1 MKFMIKVA
9 PKKKILL
16 EKKDNFLNEIK
27 DIKKNAKEL
36 IVVYNPSEDMLYIL
50 LSTNDEKILNRALL
64 LARKIGSITVSPVL
78 QFP

>member
-50 LSTNDEKILNRALL
+50 LSTNDEK
-64 LARKIGSITVSPVL
+64 
-78 QFP
+78 F